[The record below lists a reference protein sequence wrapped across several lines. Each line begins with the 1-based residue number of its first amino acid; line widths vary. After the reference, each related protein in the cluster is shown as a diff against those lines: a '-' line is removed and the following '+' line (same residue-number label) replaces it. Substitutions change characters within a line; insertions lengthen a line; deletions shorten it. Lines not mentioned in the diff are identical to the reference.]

1 MQLQM
6 RRSSEQ
12 MGRETVQAV
21 WERLHKGFILIDQRQ
36 LDSAGWMELYN
47 MVHFFFA
54 CEKKEGTEER
64 RELYS
69 LIVSF
74 FESMCLLHCQQL
86 NELPA
91 DAAILPE
98 YVRRWKHYAGTAR
111 AVRGVCAY
119 MHRFFLPA
127 CKLHDVFLMALIKWR
142 ACCFMGLEQR
152 LFEELVTLLRNKKGE
167 QSHSMY
173 ICQQGDDSA
182 EDLLS
187 GLAQS
192 FGIPFF
198 VHLSSC
204 FSLSLSLSPLFYYSH
219 SYGSKFE
226 RERTH
231 RQKPVHKATRQQR
244 GSIGAT
250 THTNHHSDH
259 PTSSAEQRQRGGEEK
274 IVCDSVLA
282 AGR

>member
-192 FGIPFF
+192 FANLNVREHTDKNLSIKLHANKEDQLVQQHIQTIIRTIQQAPLSNDSEAEKKRLF
-198 VHLSSC
+198 VILSSLPDDDLVNK
-204 FSLSLSLSPLFYYSH
+204 FAVESKLAETSLS
-219 SYGSKFE
+219 GNEGKMNE
-226 RERTH
+226 
-231 RQKPVHKATRQQR
+231 
-244 GSIGAT
+244 
-250 THTNHHSDH
+250 
-259 PTSSAEQRQRGGEEK
+259 
-274 IVCDSVLA
+274 
-282 AGR
+282 